1 MAQEENQT
9 MPGSVPLPL
18 RVGVAVFLNDATKIS
33 EQAGTF
39 EASIDVRFRW
49 RDPSLAFNAKA
60 AGADRQEFSNEM
72 MAAKLRKIWSPRLTI
87 ANQNGN
93 LLRAEGGLF
102 IYADGTVEHIQRL
115 KAVLDTKYRLAAF
128 PFDTQALSVR
138 IISSRYT
145 MNQVALV
152 QEQGDINAS
161 GIRETM
167 TITGWTAKRIEFS
180 SSRSRGWNGD
190 SYPELEAKVYIQR
203 QPFSHLF
210 ALLTPFVLLLLVPSV
225 MTLYVK
231 ADVAPRMTLWGAS
244 ILALIALSFTFS
256 VRYPALG
263 SESLVQQV
271 ISIGF
276 GFQLF
281 MICLTVTLMNP
292 QVSDRMFSKPVLTE
306 VIGFLRWS
314 VPLGLFAL
322 ILTLSLLTA
331 FTYTRLGWGR
341 CLWRH
346 PHPRLPPQ
354 LQGKEPAHDPGALF
368 FNSAFQPTGE

>member
-115 KAVLDTKYRLAAF
+115 RAVLDTKYRLAAF

-167 TITGWTAKRIEFS
+167 AITGWTAKRIEFS

-331 FTYTRLGWGR
+331 YT
-341 CLWRH
+341 
-346 PHPRLPPQ
+346 
-354 LQGKEPAHDPGALF
+354 
-368 FNSAFQPTGE
+368 